1 MKDHIV
7 VTGATGNVGRQVA
20 KALLA
25 TGQAIRVVART
36 AEKLKP
42 LGDLGAEI
50 SPGGLD
56 DRIFL
61 TGALRGARAA
71 FVICP
76 VNVSAKDVNAEQKR
90 NVESIG
96 AAIRDSG
103 VKHVVAVSSW
113 GLEAPEN
120 IGAMVG
126 CHWLEKELDAIS
138 GLNVVHLRPVWFM
151 ENFLWNIGLI
161 KMAGI
166 NGLSIKADLPMPMI
180 ASSDV
185 AAVAADYLT
194 ALGFTGRSIHQL
206 NGPRDYTMIEVTSAL
221 GASIGKPRLGY
232 VEFPEGI
239 FRKGLISNG
248 GLSPNAA
255 EMLIE
260 INRAINSGRVK
271 AGPRSQSNTTPTTL
285 EEFAQNVFAP
295 AFKAAPNPSIS
306 DRLGG
311 FMLRS
316 LLWATGHRAKCTCS
330 RRTSTNEARA
340 A

>member
-1 MKDHIV
+1 MKEFTV
-7 VTGATGNVGRQVA
+7 VTGASGNVGRQVA
-20 KALLA
+20 RTLLA
-25 TGQAIRVVART
+25 TGQATRVVART

-50 SPGGLD
+50 SPGSLD
-56 DRIFL
+56 DRKFL
-61 TGALRGARAA
+61 TEALRGARAA

-76 VNVSAKDVNAEQKR
+76 VNVSAKDVNAEQKK
-90 NVESIG
+90 NVETIG
-96 AAIRDSG
+96 AAVRDSG

-113 GLEAPEN
+113 GLEVPEK

-126 CHWLEKELDAIS
+126 CHWLEKELDAIP

-166 NGLSIKADLPMPMI
+166 NGLSLKADLPIPMI
-180 ASSDV
+180 ASGDV

-194 ALGFTGRSIHQL
+194 TLGFIGRSTHQL
-206 NGPRDYTMIEVTSAL
+206 NGPRNYTMIELTSVL
-221 GASIGKPRLGY
+221 GVSIGKPHLRY

-255 EMLIE
+255 DMLIE

-271 AGPRSQSNTTPTTL
+271 AGPRSNSNTTPTTL
-285 EEFAQNVFAP
+285 EVFANSVFAP
-295 AFKAAPNPSIS
+295 AFKAATDPSFS

-311 FMLRS
+311 LMLRS
-316 LLWATGHRAKCTCS
+316 LLLVTGHRAKCT
-330 RRTSTNEARA
+330 
-340 A
+340 

>member
-1 MKDHIV
+1 MKDFIV
-7 VTGATGNVGRQVA
+7 ISGASGNVGRQVA
-20 KALLA
+20 KRLLGA
-25 TGQAIRVVART
+25 GQAIRVVART

-50 SPGGLD
+50 SPGSLD
-56 DRIFL
+56 DRAFL
-61 TGALRGARAA
+61 TDALRGARAA

-76 VNVSAKDVNAEQKR
+76 VNTSAKDVNAEQKK

-96 AAIRDSG
+96 AAIRGSG

-113 GLEAPEN
+113 GLERPEK
-120 IGAMVG
+120 IGAMIG
-126 CHWLEKELDAIS
+126 CYWLEKEIDAIS

-166 NGLSIKADLPMPMI
+166 NGLSIKAHLPMPMI

-194 ALGFTGRSIHQL
+194 GLGFKGRSIHEL
-206 NGPRDYTMIEVTSAL
+206 NGPRDYTTIELTSAL
-221 GASIGKPRLGY
+221 GASIGKPHLGY

-255 EMLIE
+255 DMLIE

-271 AGPRSQSNTTPTTL
+271 AGPRSKSNTTPTTL
-285 EEFAQNVFAP
+285 EEFATNVFAP
-295 AFKAAPNPSIS
+295 AFKAAPDPSLS

-311 FMLRS
+311 LMLRS
-316 LLWATGHRAKCTCS
+316 LLLATGRRAKALAHAH
-330 RRTSTNEARA
+330 TN
-340 A
+340 